1 MSEMLFTYQDQVHA
15 SLRVRIDE
23 GGNVHIMHKNPDD
36 SWEGH
41 GYAAGVWESICN
53 IATKGQR
60 IYHAAKAEQ
69 EVE

>member
-1 MSEMLFTYQDQVHA
+1 
-15 SLRVRIDE
+15 
-23 GGNVHIMHKNPDD
+23 MHKNPDD